1 MYGRCTVDLRLD
13 IVPISYHQRKEPY
26 VFTTD
31 IVCDSYPISYDIVHG
46 ALVVVT
52 GPQLDLGIV
61 TSEIGAYFNSKI
73 RPISH
78 SIHRYR
84 KILRPVSYP
93 IPGTRY
99 RTRYRTIE
107 RNIAYDLRRLYASDI
122 VHIP

>member
-13 IVPISYHQRKEPY
+13 IVPISYDQRKEPY

-31 IVCDSYPISYDIVHG
+31 IVRDSYPISYDIVHG

-78 SIHRYR
+78 AIHRYR
-84 KILRPVSYP
+84 KILRPVSYLVSYP
-93 IPGTRY
+93 IPY
-99 RTRYRTIE
+99 DRTEYSVRFTSFVR
-107 RNIAYDLRRLYASDI
+107 SDI